1 MREGLTDLEGGR
13 DRVATKLLELHSDDG
28 HVLDQAVRWKPA
40 RWRSVDLRK
49 LGAHLE
55 AIESASDTDSGDKL
69 LIRRRHVATLD
80 QPEARFL
87 AAMIWGFGP
96 VGYGPTR
103 VSRIATEAGD
113 QLTSSIRGIADA
125 ARIGPEPAW
134 KAFTSTHKLKWLGP
148 AFATKVAY
156 LESLAVDQNAPG
168 PLIADLNTSWAM
180 WHFVRLP
187 RSVSRLDSY
196 LTYVEIAR
204 QWADEIGCRSDDVE
218 WALFA
223 LGQKFPKTL
232 R

>member
-1 MREGLTDLEGGR
+1 MREGLTDLKGGR
-13 DRVATKLLELHSDDG
+13 DKVAAKLLELQDDHT
-28 HVLDQAVRWKPA
+28 HVLDQAVRWKPE
-40 RWRSVDLRK
+40 RWRSVDLRN

-55 AIESASDTDSGDKL
+55 AIESVSDPGSGDEL

-103 VSRIATEAGD
+103 VSRIAIEAGD
-113 QLTSSIRGIADA
+113 QLTPSIRGIADA

-156 LESLAVDQNAPG
+156 FESLAVDQDAQG

-180 WHFVRLP
+180 WDLVRLP
-187 RSVSRLDSY
+187 RSVSRRDSY
-196 LTYVEIAR
+196 LTYVEVAND
-204 QWADEIGCRSDDVE
+204 WAKQTGCRADDVE
-218 WALFA
+218 WALFEIGKGVRNH
-223 LGQKFPKTL
+223 L
-232 R
+232 